1 MVRYI
6 VAAAVAGLILAVA
19 LKARQADGAAPEVPA
34 AKVLPLAPDVDAVAV
49 PGGRDVTIRYRFA
62 GSVSR
67 AHLTYRLDGC
77 EHTIQPVTDCQRSLA
92 DGAGLSDEGYVTV
105 VTLSGFVPKGASDL
119 HVVQENETGTQRI
132 PVALN

>member
-1 MVRYI
+1 MARY
-6 VAAAVAGLILAVA
+6 VVTAAIAGLILAVA
-19 LKARQADGAAPEVPA
+19 LKSRGADAPRLEVPTA
-34 AKVLPLAPDVDAVAV
+34 ETLPMTPDVDAVAV

-67 AHLTYRLDGC
+67 ARLTYRLDGKQ
-77 EHTIQPVTDCQRSLA
+77 HTIRPVTDCQRSLA

-105 VTLSGFVPKGASDL
+105 VTLNGFVPHGASDL